1 MFRARSVCAV
11 ALCLALAGAAPAQ
24 PPGPPVR
31 LTLRPAAAPQPVL
44 RYRLLPE
51 LRETTPGNAVEV
63 YKQAVKLVQQFA
75 ADPAERG
82 RPDELEKWAATPV
95 RDLPRERVREALEK
109 YKEVLG
115 LAETAARRERCDW
128 GLTEQLRQAGF
139 GAVLPEHAY
148 LRDLARLLAVRAR
161 LEVADGKPEAALR
174 TLQTGFA
181 MGRHAGDCPSL
192 VCYLIGHGI
201 AQVMARQLDAVV
213 EAPGAPNL
221 YWALADLPRPYLDLR
236 RALEGDRLMFLATFP
251 GLAEAARDPAG
262 APLAPADLRKAV
274 DAVLRDT
281 RQERGFR
288 GRRALALEVSKRH
301 EAAKRAL
308 VAGGAP
314 AEAVEKLPHLSVALL
329 HGFAEYQQRFDEA
342 GKWHDLP
349 FWEAWPQL
357 RGEAEWL
364 QKARNRPAA
373 GPALPL
379 AAVYLPRV
387 ARLVVARARLERQL
401 AALRCVEAVRL
412 HAAARGGRLPRALAD
427 LNEVP
432 VPADPMT
439 GKPFE
444 YRREGGKA
452 TLHAPPP
459 DGDKEDNLST
469 FTYELTLTR

>member
-1 MFRARSVCAV
+1 MSPARSVGAL
-11 ALCLALAGAAPAQ
+11 ALCLLLAGAAPAQ
-24 PPGPPVR
+24 PPGLPIR
-31 LTLRPAAAPQPVL
+31 LALRPAAAPKPAL

-51 LRETTPGNAVEV
+51 LRETTPGNAVDL
-63 YKQAVKLVQQFA
+63 YKQAVKLVQQLA

-82 RPDELEKWAATPV
+82 RPDELEKWAATPA
-95 RDLPRERVREALEK
+95 RDLPRECVREALDK
-109 YKEVLG
+109 YNEVLD
-115 LAETAARRERCDW
+115 LTDKAARCERCDW

-161 LEVADGKPEAALR
+161 LEVADGQPEAALR
-174 TLQTGFA
+174 TLQTGLA

-201 AQVMARQLDAVV
+201 GQVMARQLDAVV
-213 EAPGAPNL
+213 EAHGVPNL
-221 YWALADLPRPYLDLR
+221 YWALADLPWPYIDVRRP
-236 RALEGDRLMFLATFP
+236 LEGDRLMFLATFP

-274 DAVLRDT
+274 AALLRDV

-308 VAGGAP
+308 VAQGAP
-314 AEAVEKLPHLSVALL
+314 AEVVEKRPHVEVALL

-349 FWEAWPQL
+349 FWEAWPHL
-357 RGEAEWL
+357 RGEADWL
-364 QKARNRPAA
+364 RKARGRPAA

-387 ARLVVARARLERQL
+387 ARLVVARATLQRKL
-401 AALRCVEAVRL
+401 AALRCVEALRL
-412 HAAARGGRLPRALAD
+412 HAAARGGQLPRALAD
-427 LNEVP
+427 LQEVP

-439 GKPFE
+439 GRPFE
-444 YRREGGKA
+444 YRLEGGKA

-459 DGDKEDNLST
+459 DGEKPVQHNT